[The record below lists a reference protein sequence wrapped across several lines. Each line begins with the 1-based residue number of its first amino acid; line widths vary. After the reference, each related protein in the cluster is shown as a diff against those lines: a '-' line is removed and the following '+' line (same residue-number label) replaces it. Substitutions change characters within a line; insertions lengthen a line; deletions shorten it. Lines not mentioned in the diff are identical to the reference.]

1 MEAIRLFKLLN
12 RDQRNTFVAC
22 FLGWALDALDFFL
35 VTFVLVPI
43 GHDFGRSIPKVAF
56 AITLTLMMR
65 PVGALIFGWLGDK
78 FGRRI
83 PLMADIIFYS
93 VMELLTAFA
102 PNFTVFLILRA
113 LFGIGMGGEWGL
125 GASLAME
132 SLPTQARGLFSGILQ
147 QGYAV
152 GYLLAALVY
161 WIVFPHFGWRGLF
174 IAGAVPAFLVIYI
187 RARVPESPVWQRQRA
202 QQKPRVKMS
211 IFIRQHGALFIYA
224 ALLMTAFNYMSHGTQ
239 DLYPTYLEKQR
250 GFGVSAKS
258 MISIVYA
265 TGAICGGAVM
275 GFLSQQWGRRRV
287 IIISAAFGMLLIPL
301 WIFAP
306 STALLIMGGFLIQ
319 FMVQGAWGVVPVH
332 LNELSPPEFRGTFP
346 GLAYQLGNFAA
357 AYAAQ
362 QQAWLAEHF
371 RSANGEPNYA
381 LTMAVVEA
389 VVFLVII
396 FLAAIGRE
404 ERLACMTP
412 IISQPRR
419 LPPQKNFNRVS
430 ATKARGPDLRL
441 AVARL
446 PFSKC
451 DKRRRRNAVRRLL
464 PRSGRPALRDS
475 QSLALRRP
483 RIDCSE
489 NHTRPA
495 PPDISPAARRES
507 WLCELR
513 GWPNEEWSSALIGS
527 DAPGRMNS
535 RNDNTFRNRECRAAV
550 NR

>member
-1 MEAIRLFKLLN
+1 MEAVRLFKILN
-12 RDQRNTFVAC
+12 REQRNTFVAC

-35 VTFVLVPI
+35 VTFVLVPL
-43 GHDFGRSIPKVAF
+43 GHDFGQTIPKIAF

-65 PVGALIFGWLGDK
+65 PVGAFIFGLLGDK

-161 WIVFPHFGWRGLF
+161 WVVFPHFGWRGLF
-174 IAGAVPAFLVIYI
+174 IAGALPAFLVIYI
-187 RARVPESPVWQRQRA
+187 RARVPESPVWQRARA
-202 QQKPRVKMS
+202 QQKPRLKMS
-211 IFIRQHGALFIYA
+211 IFVRQHGALFIYA

-239 DLYPTYLEKQR
+239 DLYATFLEKQR

-287 IIISAAFGMLLIPL
+287 IILSASCGMLLIPV

-306 STALLIMGGFLIQ
+306 STALLILGGFLIQ

-332 LNELSPPEFRGTFP
+332 LTELSPAEFRGTFP

-371 RSANGEPNYA
+371 RLANGEPNYA
-381 LTMAVVEA
+381 LTMALVEV
-389 VVFLVII
+389 VVFLIII

-404 ERLACMTP
+404 ERG
-412 IISQPRR
+412 
-419 LPPQKNFNRVS
+419 KEF
-430 ATKARGPDLRL
+430 
-441 AVARL
+441 
-446 PFSKC
+446 
-451 DKRRRRNAVRRLL
+451 
-464 PRSGRPALRDS
+464 
-475 QSLALRRP
+475 
-483 RIDCSE
+483 
-489 NHTRPA
+489 
-495 PPDISPAARRES
+495 
-507 WLCELR
+507 
-513 GWPNEEWSSALIGS
+513 
-527 DAPGRMNS
+527 
-535 RNDNTFRNRECRAAV
+535 
-550 NR
+550 

>member
-1 MEAIRLFKLLN
+1 MEAIRLFRMLN

-43 GHDFGRSIPKVAF
+43 GHDFGQSIPKVAF

-65 PVGALIFGWLGDK
+65 PVGAFIFGLLGDK

-132 SLPTQARGLFSGILQ
+132 SLPTQTRGLFSGILQ

-174 IAGAVPAFLVIYI
+174 IAGALPAFLVIYI
-187 RARVPESPVWQRQRA
+187 RAHVPESPVWQRQRS
-202 QQKPRVKMS
+202 QQKPKLRMS
-211 IFIRQHGALFIYA
+211 IFLKQHGVLFIYA

-239 DLYPTYLEKQR
+239 DLYPTYLEEQR
-250 GFGVSAKS
+250 GFGIHAKS
-258 MISIVYA
+258 IISMVYA
-265 TGAICGGAVM
+265 TGAICGGTAL
-275 GFLSQQWGRRRV
+275 GSFSQKWGRRRV
-287 IIISAAFGMLLIPL
+287 IILSALCGMLLIPL

-306 STALLIMGGFLIQ
+306 STALLIAGGFLIQ

-332 LNELSPPEFRGTFP
+332 LNELSPPQFRGTFP
-346 GLAYQLGNFAA
+346 GRVYQLRNFAA

-362 QQAWLAEHF
+362 QQAWLAQRF
-371 RSANGEPNYA
+371 RMANGQPNYA
-381 LTMAVVEA
+381 LTMAMVEA
-389 VVFLVII
+389 VVFIAII
-396 FLAAIGRE
+396 ILAAIGPE
-404 ERLACMTP
+404 ERG
-412 IISQPRR
+412 
-419 LPPQKNFNRVS
+419 KEF
-430 ATKARGPDLRL
+430 
-441 AVARL
+441 
-446 PFSKC
+446 
-451 DKRRRRNAVRRLL
+451 
-464 PRSGRPALRDS
+464 
-475 QSLALRRP
+475 
-483 RIDCSE
+483 
-489 NHTRPA
+489 
-495 PPDISPAARRES
+495 
-507 WLCELR
+507 
-513 GWPNEEWSSALIGS
+513 
-527 DAPGRMNS
+527 
-535 RNDNTFRNRECRAAV
+535 
-550 NR
+550 

>member
-1 MEAIRLFKLLN
+1 MNSLRIYRICHAVFDWIAGLEAIRLFKILN
-12 RDQRNTFVAC
+12 RDQRNTFIAC

-35 VTFVLVPI
+35 VTFVLIPI
-43 GHDFGRSIPKVAF
+43 GHDFGQTVPKVAF

-65 PVGALIFGWLGDK
+65 PVGAFIFGLLGDK

-93 VMELLTAFA
+93 VMELLTALA

-132 SLPTQARGLFSGILQ
+132 SLPTQTRGLFSGILQ

-174 IAGAVPAFLVIYI
+174 IAGALPAFLVIYI
-187 RARVPESPVWQRQRA
+187 RAHVPESPVWQRQRS
-202 QQKPRVKMS
+202 QQKPKLRMS
-211 IFIRQHGALFIYA
+211 IFLKQHGVLFIYA

-287 IIISAAFGMLLIPL
+287 IILSAICGMLLIPL

-306 STALLIMGGFLIQ
+306 STTLLIMGGFLIQ

-371 RSANGEPNYA
+371 RSSNGQPNYA
-381 LTMAVVEA
+381 ITMALVEA

-396 FLAAIGRE
+396 VLAAIGRE
-404 ERLACMTP
+404 ERG
-412 IISQPRR
+412 
-419 LPPQKNFNRVS
+419 KEF
-430 ATKARGPDLRL
+430 
-441 AVARL
+441 
-446 PFSKC
+446 
-451 DKRRRRNAVRRLL
+451 
-464 PRSGRPALRDS
+464 
-475 QSLALRRP
+475 
-483 RIDCSE
+483 
-489 NHTRPA
+489 
-495 PPDISPAARRES
+495 
-507 WLCELR
+507 
-513 GWPNEEWSSALIGS
+513 
-527 DAPGRMNS
+527 
-535 RNDNTFRNRECRAAV
+535 
-550 NR
+550 

>member
-1 MEAIRLFKLLN
+1 MATLRLIRSLN
-12 RDQRNTFVAC
+12 RDQRNTFIAC

-35 VTFVLVPI
+35 VTFVLAPI
-43 GHDFGRSIPKVAF
+43 GHDFGESIPKVAF

-102 PNFTVFLILRA
+102 PTFTVFLILRA

-132 SLPTQARGLFSGILQ
+132 SLPTKTRGLFSGILQ

-174 IAGAVPAFLVIYI
+174 VAGALPAFLVIYI
-187 RARVPESPVWQRQRA
+187 RARVPESPVWERDRA
-202 QQKPRVKMS
+202 KQKPRLQMS
-211 IFIRQHGALFIYA
+211 IFLKQYGVLFIYA

-239 DLYPTYLEKQR
+239 DLYATYLQKQR
-250 GFGVSAKS
+250 GFNPNQTSQIA
-258 MISIVYA
+258 IVYA
-265 TGAICGGAVM
+265 FGMICGGTIV
-275 GFLSQQWGRRRV
+275 GHLSQHWGRRRV
-287 IIISAAFGMLLIPL
+287 IILSATCGMLLIPL

-306 STALLIMGGFLIQ
+306 STALLIVGGFLIQ

-332 LNELSPPEFRGTFP
+332 LNELSPADFRGTFP

-371 RSANGEPNYA
+371 RLPNGEPNYA
-381 LTMAVVEA
+381 LTMAMVEA
-389 VVFLVII
+389 VVFLAII

-404 ERLACMTP
+404 ERG
-412 IISQPRR
+412 
-419 LPPQKNFNRVS
+419 KEF
-430 ATKARGPDLRL
+430 
-441 AVARL
+441 
-446 PFSKC
+446 
-451 DKRRRRNAVRRLL
+451 
-464 PRSGRPALRDS
+464 
-475 QSLALRRP
+475 
-483 RIDCSE
+483 
-489 NHTRPA
+489 
-495 PPDISPAARRES
+495 
-507 WLCELR
+507 
-513 GWPNEEWSSALIGS
+513 
-527 DAPGRMNS
+527 
-535 RNDNTFRNRECRAAV
+535 
-550 NR
+550 

>member
-1 MEAIRLFKLLN
+1 MQLLRLFKILN
-12 RDQRNTFVAC
+12 REQRNTFVAC

-65 PVGALIFGWLGDK
+65 PVGAFIFGLLGDK

-83 PLMADIIFYS
+83 PLMADIVFYS
-93 VMELLTAFA
+93 VMELCTAFA
-102 PNFTVFLILRA
+102 PNFTIFLALRA

-132 SLPTQARGLFSGILQ
+132 SLPTEARGLFSGILQ

-174 IAGAVPAFLVIYI
+174 VAGALPAFLVIYI
-187 RARVPESPVWQRQRA
+187 RARVPESPVWQREHTDK
-202 QQKPRVKMS
+202 KPKLKMS
-211 IFIRQHGALFIYA
+211 IFVRQHGALFVYA

-239 DLYPTYLEKQR
+239 DLYATFLEKQR
-250 GFGVSAKS
+250 GFGVNAKS
-258 MISIVYA
+258 MIAIVYA
-265 TGAICGGAVM
+265 IGAICGGTVV
-275 GFLSQQWGRRRV
+275 GFFSQYLGRRRL
-287 IIISAAFGMLLIPL
+287 IIWSAICGMFLIPL

-306 STALLIMGGFLIQ
+306 GTALLVAGGFLMQ

-332 LNELSPPEFRGTFP
+332 LNELSPPAFRGTFP

-371 RSANGEPNYA
+371 HSANGQPNYA
-381 LTMAVVEA
+381 LTMALVE
-389 VVFLVII
+389 VIVFLVII

-404 ERLACMTP
+404 ERG
-412 IISQPRR
+412 
-419 LPPQKNFNRVS
+419 KEF
-430 ATKARGPDLRL
+430 
-441 AVARL
+441 
-446 PFSKC
+446 
-451 DKRRRRNAVRRLL
+451 
-464 PRSGRPALRDS
+464 
-475 QSLALRRP
+475 
-483 RIDCSE
+483 
-489 NHTRPA
+489 
-495 PPDISPAARRES
+495 
-507 WLCELR
+507 
-513 GWPNEEWSSALIGS
+513 
-527 DAPGRMNS
+527 
-535 RNDNTFRNRECRAAV
+535 
-550 NR
+550 